1 MQLVFLGI
9 VFLVIVILLA
19 LKRPL
24 YQAIL
29 GALIAAALAFGY
41 QVAGIFGV
49 VPPVAQDELTQAA
62 FLLVNILVA
71 LGVVVDP
78 TTQGVGDSA
87 RALEY
92 TEPKGE

>member
-29 GALIAAALAFGY
+29 GALIAAALLY
-41 QVAGIFGV
+41 RI
-49 VPPVAQDELTQAA
+49 PPRAMLSQT
-62 FLLVNILVA
+62 
-71 LGVVVDP
+71 
-78 TTQGVGDSA
+78 A
-87 RALEY
+87 RAVSY
-92 TEPKGE
+92 THLTLPTIS

>member
-1 MQLVFLGI
+1 MNI
-9 VFLVIVILLA
+9 NWILR
-19 LKRPL
+19 LKNKTTL
-24 YQAIL
+24 T
-29 GALIAAALAFGY
+29 ALIAAVLAFCY
-41 QVAGIFGV
+41 QAAGILGF

-78 TTQGVGDSA
+78 TTAGIGDSE
-87 RALEY
+87 RAMNY